1 MALQDLTPQLRTRL
15 GRVERLVG
23 LFLLATILLA
33 VVALGFYIRHI
44 AKARGW
50 FTLTVPYYTMIGD
63 ATGLR
68 VGSPVLMKGFVVG
81 EITRV
86 DTTDWTP
93 WHIENNYNV
102 FVGFIVRHPYHGYIW
117 TDSKVKLGAGGFLG
131 DRSLEIIRG
140 SVGMVTVVAK
150 EGQPARMLSEKY
162 AWKPAETNLSYL
174 TEKEAPNG
182 FYLTAIEE
190 QPLPARLTDIAN
202 QVNDALPG
210 VFAMTNQV
218 NIALGNL
225 TNITAQLA
233 GTMPKVDGAIADAR
247 LLIGDLRPALQKPGG
262 LGELVLPTNLNTQ
275 ITLLVSNLNPGSGP
289 LAITLSNVN
298 QRLSDIGL
306 TLTNVNHQLGQN
318 TNLLADANK
327 LTRDVGSLASSI
339 ETLLRKHWIFRSAF
353 KTNEAKKK

>member
-50 FTLTVPYYTMIGD
+50 FTVKVPYYTMIGD

-86 DTTDWTP
+86 DTTDWSP
-93 WHIENNYNV
+93 WHIENNFNV

-117 TDSKVKLGAGGFLG
+117 TDSKVKLGAGSFLG

-140 SVGMVTVVAK
+140 STGFKTVIADP
-150 EGQPARMLSEKY
+150 GQPALILTEKY
-162 AWKPAETNLSYL
+162 AWKPAETKTNYL
-174 TEKEAPNG
+174 TEAEAPNG
-182 FYLTAIEE
+182 YYLTADEE
-190 QPLPARLTDIAN
+190 QPLPVRLTEIAN

-306 TLTNVNHQLGQN
+306 TLTNVNHQLGLN

-353 KTNEAKKK
+353 KTNEAKQK